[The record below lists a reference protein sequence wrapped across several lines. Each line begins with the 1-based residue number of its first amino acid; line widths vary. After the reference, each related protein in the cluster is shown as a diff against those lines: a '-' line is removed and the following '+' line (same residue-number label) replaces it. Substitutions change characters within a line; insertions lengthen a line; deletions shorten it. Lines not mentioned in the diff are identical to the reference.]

1 MTKKESGYFMPFV
14 SIKTNVAVPKE
25 LDETLH
31 SKLNAALALLDAVE
45 DGWTMTEVQP
55 ECRLWFE
62 GSNAPAAMVEVS
74 GYGDILADCERVTAE
89 VTRLLGEVLSV
100 EPSRVYVKYAQ
111 APYWGC
117 GGENY

>member
-1 MTKKESGYFMPFV
+1 MPFV
-14 SIKTNVAVPKE
+14 SIKTNVPVPKE

-31 SKLNAALALLDAVE
+31 NKLNAVLARLDAVE

-62 GSNAPAAMVEVS
+62 GNDAPAAMVEITV
-74 GYGDILADCERVTAE
+74 YGDILAGCEKVTAE
-89 VTRLLGEVLSV
+89 VTHLLGEVLSI
-100 EPSRVYVKYAQ
+100 EPSRIYVKYAQ

-117 GGENY
+117 AGKNY